1 MATPR
6 DDHIFC
12 DAANPLPLSLYFN
25 DFSLISP
32 FFLFINPISKNVYV
46 SKKKTNSMPI
56 YPNTNQKKTATS
68 PSTPAP

>member
-25 DFSLISP
+25 DFSVISP
-32 FFLFINPISKNVYV
+32 FFLIIPYTFKNVYV
-46 SKKKTNSMPI
+46 SLKKKQLNANLS
-56 YPNTNQKKTATS
+56 QH
-68 PSTPAP
+68 